1 MINVK
6 MLPEKK
12 PATEERK
19 SGLSAFS
26 NLKVGVKVGLGSGLI
41 LLFLVAVS
49 VVAAFGL
56 SGANTN
62 FGDYRQLARQT
73 NQMGRIQAN
82 LLSARL
88 GVKDYILKG
97 TDEAATIVTKR
108 IGTLKELIISAE
120 TLFTDKVRIEKITAA
135 EHQMG
140 EYEAGFKQV
149 IAFRSQRNAQVD
161 KMNSLGP
168 KSEKSLTKVMESA
181 FADGDAQASFLA
193 GQTLRHLLLARLYS
207 NRFLVDN
214 QQASADRAVRELTA
228 FGKMAAH
235 MQSELQNP
243 TRQKLA
249 QDVLGFSRA
258 YQTAFDEVTKVIFAH
273 NTVIKGTLDRIGPIV
288 AHDMEQIKLENKKAQ
303 DTLGPTATAAMNE
316 AMWTA
321 IIASAVAVALGLLFA
336 ALVGRA
342 ISRPIV
348 AMTDAMGSL
357 AEGDLET
364 VIPARG
370 RKDEIGEMSIA
381 VQVFKDNAVEKVRL
395 EAEQATR
402 DKNLAEEKHQA
413 QLKLADDLENS
424 VKSVI
429 QTIAGAATEMQ
440 ATAEGMT
447 ATAQQ
452 AGQQSTAVA
461 GATERASENVQT
473 VAAASEELSSSITE
487 ISRQVSGSREVTENA
502 QATSKNATETIQKLA
517 DMAQKVG
524 EVVSLITD
532 IASQTNLLA
541 LNATI
546 EAARAGEAGK
556 GFAVVASEVKSLANQ
571 TAKATEDISAQITG
585 MQTATEDSVKAI
597 EDIRQVIDK
606 LGETSTSIA
615 AAVEEQSASTQ
626 EISRNAQQAADGT
639 LEVSSNIGSVQ
650 TAVTETGAAAQ
661 EVLSAASELSQQ
673 SESLDQQ
680 MDKFL
685 DSIRA
690 A

>member
-1 MINVK
+1 MEVK
-6 MLPEKK
+6 IRPETSAA
-12 PATEERK
+12 PAESKGGSSKIT
-19 SGLSAFS
+19 
-26 NLKVGVKVGLGSGLI
+26 NLKVGVKVGLGSGVI
-41 LLFLVAVS
+41 LLFLIAVS
-49 VVAAFGL
+49 VVSALGL

-82 LLSARL
+82 LLTARL

-97 TDEAATIVTKR
+97 TEEAAANVTKR
-108 IGTLKELIISAE
+108 IGTLKELIKEAE
-120 TLFTDKVRIEKITAA
+120 TLITDKEKLEILVTAK
-135 EHQMG
+135 HQMD
-140 EYEAGFKQV
+140 EYEASFNQV
-149 IAFRSQRNAQVD
+149 IAFRAQRNAQVD
-161 KMNSLGP
+161 QMNTLGP

-181 FADGDAQASFLA
+181 FADGDAKASFLA

-214 QQASADRAVRELTA
+214 QQASADRAVQELSA
-228 FGKMAAH
+228 FEKMAAQ

-249 QDVLGFSRA
+249 QEVLGYSHEYRA
-258 YQTAFDEVTKVIFAH
+258 AFDKVTKVIFAR
-273 NTVIKGTLDRIGPIV
+273 NTVIKGTLDRIGPLV
-288 AHDMEQIKLENKKAQ
+288 ASKVEEIKLDNKGAQ
-303 DTLGPTATAAMNE
+303 DKLGPAATASMNE

-321 IIASAVAVALGLLFA
+321 IITSIVAVALCLLIA
-336 ALVGRA
+336 ALLGKA
-342 ISRPIV
+342 ISRPII
-348 AMTDAMGSL
+348 AMTSAMRGL
-357 AEGDLET
+357 ADGKLET
-364 VIPARG
+364 VIPAQG

-381 VQVFKDNAVEKVRL
+381 VQVFKDNAVEKARL
-395 EAEQATR
+395 EAEQAKR
-402 DKNLAEEKHQA
+402 DEIIVEEKRQA
-413 QLKLADDLENS
+413 QHQLADDLENS

-440 ATAEGMT
+440 ATAQGMT
-447 ATAQQ
+447 STAQQ
-452 AGQQSTAVA
+452 AGDQSTAVA
-461 GATERASENVQT
+461 GATQQASENVQT

-487 ISRQVSGSREVTENA
+487 ISRQVSGSREVTESA
-502 QATSKNATETIQKLA
+502 QATSKKATETIQNLA

-597 EDIRQVIDK
+597 EDIRHVIDT
-606 LGETSTSIA
+606 LGETATSIA

-626 EISRNAQQAADGT
+626 EISRNAQQAASGT
-639 LEVSSNIGSVQ
+639 VEVSTNIGAVQ
-650 TAVTETGAAAQ
+650 TAVTETGDSAQ

-673 SESLDQQ
+673 SENLDQQ

-685 DSIRA
+685 SRIRA